1 MDSWANRPRRSISGT
16 AVAALFSSLSDRLR
30 LGLTIALVAVF
41 LLLYPFADLAFGTG
55 TLYAVTDAMIYV
67 LLALGLNIV
76 VGYAGLLDLGYAAF
90 FAIGA
95 YTMGL
100 FNSPLMGFERGF
112 WNVIWLSAIV
122 SAIFGI
128 VIGAPTL
135 RVRGDYLAII
145 TLAFGEIIP
154 VAIRNLGDITIE
166 IGSWRPIYRLNLT
179 GGENGINP
187 IGQPHLLGVPFDT
200 SPIPWYFLILT
211 IGGTSVWAMNRL
223 RESRLGR
230 AWMAI
235 REDETAAACMGVD
248 PIKSKLLA
256 FALGATFS
264 GFAGSVYAAK
274 LQVITPGAFE
284 FNVSIMLLCM
294 VILGGMGSIRGVI
307 AGGIVITL
315 FDRIFLTQLTH
326 WTRALG
332 SGLGI
337 KAMTTVDF
345 TVWRW
350 FFFGF
355 GLVVMMILKPGGLI
369 EARRSRRVTGTD
381 EREAPDGVAPA
392 RRLAEH
398 RHLDVISWL
407 RKPAT
412 HASAK
417 DAQRSNL
424 ILEAKAISKRFDGL
438 DALTE
443 VDLAIE
449 EGTIAGL
456 IGPNGAGKTTFFNIL
471 TGLIKPSSGE
481 LLFDGRSIGGFRP
494 NRITERGIART
505 FQSIRLFSTMTALE
519 NILVGE
525 HCRLHGTVAAAVIR
539 PPWIRR
545 EERAA
550 RERALELLAFV
561 GLEGKAE
568 TLAKNFPY
576 GDQRR
581 LEIAR
586 ALATRP
592 RLLLLDEPTAGMNP
606 RETDDMTA
614 FLGELRRELGVTI
627 LLIEHHMEVV
637 MGVSDRITVLDH
649 GVKIAEGAPGQVQR
663 DRKVIEAYLGKGY
676 EPDVN
681 SA

>member
-1 MDSWANRPRRSISGT
+1 
-16 AVAALFSSLSDRLR
+16 VAALWSSLPERLR
-30 LGLTIALVAVF
+30 PGLTVALVGAC
-41 LLLYPFADLAFGTG
+41 LLIYPYADLALGTG
-55 TLYAVTDAMIYV
+55 TLYALTDAMIYV

-76 VGYAGLLDLGYAAF
+76 VGFAGLLDLGYAAF

-100 FNSPLMGFERGF
+100 FNSPLMGFEWGF
-112 WNVIWLSAIV
+112 WKVIWLSAIV
-122 SAIFGI
+122 SATFGVI
-128 VIGAPTL
+128 IGAPTL

-166 IGSWRPIYRLNLT
+166 IGSWRPVYRLNLT
-179 GGENGINP
+179 GGENGVNP
-187 IGQPHLLGVPFDT
+187 IGQPHLLNVPFDT
-200 SPIPWYFLILT
+200 SPIPWYFLILA
-211 IGGTSVWAMNRL
+211 IGGVSVWAMYRL
-223 RESRLGR
+223 RQSRLGR

-274 LQVITPGAFE
+274 LQAITPGAFE

-294 VILGGMGSIRGVI
+294 VILGGMGSIPGVI

-315 FDRIFLTQLTH
+315 FDRIFLAQLTH

-332 SGLGI
+332 SVLGI
-337 KAMTTVDF
+337 NALTTVDF
-345 TVWRW
+345 TLWRW
-350 FFFGF
+350 FFFGL

-369 EARRSRRVTGTD
+369 EAGRWRRVTVVD
-381 EREAPDGVAPA
+381 ELEEGGAVHPA
-392 RRLAEH
+392 QQLPEPSRD
-398 RHLDVISWL
+398 LDVLSWL
-407 RKPAT
+407 REAT
-412 HASAK
+412 THPSSSETHTSK
-417 DAQRSNL
+417 GKGL
-424 ILEAKAISKRFDGL
+424 VLEARAISKRFGGL
-438 DALTE
+438 SALTD
-443 VDLAIE
+443 VDFAIQA
-449 EGTIAGL
+449 GTIAGL
-456 IGPNGAGKTTFFNIL
+456 IGPNGAGKTTFFNII
-471 TGLIKPSSGE
+471 TGLVKPSSGE
-481 LLFDGRSIGGFRP
+481 LLFDGRSIGGLRP

-505 FQSIRLFSTMTALE
+505 FQSIRLFPSMTALE

-525 HCRLHGTVAAAVIR
+525 HCRLRGTVAAAVIR
-539 PPWIRR
+539 PPWILR

-550 RERALELLAFV
+550 RERALELLVFV

-592 RLLLLDEPTAGMNP
+592 RLLLLDEPMAGMNP
-606 RETDDMTA
+606 RETDDLTE
-614 FLGELRRELGVTI
+614 FLERLRRELGLTI

-637 MGVSDRITVLDH
+637 MGISDRVTVLDH
-649 GVKIAEGAPGQVQR
+649 GVKIAEGEPDQVQR
-663 DRKVIEAYLGKGY
+663 DPKVIEAYLGKGY
-676 EPDVN
+676 EADLV

>member
-1 MDSWANRPRRSISGT
+1 M
-16 AVAALFSSLSDRLR
+16 AVAALPSPLSHRLR
-30 LGLTIALVAVF
+30 TGFSAALVAV
-41 LLLYPFADLAFGTG
+41 LLVAYPFADQALGTG
-55 TLYAVTDAMIYV
+55 TLYAFTDAMIYV

-76 VGYAGLLDLGYAAF
+76 VGFAGLLDLGYAAF

-100 FNSPLMGFERGF
+100 FNSPLMGFEWGF
-112 WNVIWLSAIV
+112 WKVIWLSAVV
-122 SAIFGI
+122 SAVFG
-128 VIGAPTL
+128 VAIGVPTL

-166 IGSWRPIYRLNLT
+166 IGKWRPVYRLNLT

-187 IGQPHLLGVPFDT
+187 IGQPYLPGVPFET
-200 SPIPWYFLILT
+200 SPIPWYFLILI
-211 IGGTSVWAMNRL
+211 IGAMSVWAMNRL
-223 RESRLGR
+223 HQSRLGR

-248 PIKSKLLA
+248 PVKSKLLA

-274 LQVITPGAFE
+274 LQAITPGAFE

-315 FDRIFLTQLTH
+315 FDRILLAQLTQ
-326 WTRALG
+326 WVRALG
-332 SGLGI
+332 SALGI
-337 KAMTTVDF
+337 DALTTVDF

-369 EARRSRRVTGTD
+369 EARRSRQVTVGD
-381 EREAPDGVAPA
+381 ERGEDELGREDAAQRSAVPA
-392 RRLAEH
+392 DLEV
-398 RHLDVISWL
+398 LSWL
-407 RKPAT
+407 REAT
-412 HASAK
+412 TGAAPR
-417 DAQRSNL
+417 DTQRRIDL
-424 ILEAKAISKRFDGL
+424 LQAKAISKRFDGL
-438 DALTE
+438 AALTE
-443 VDLAIE
+443 IDFAIGA
-449 EGTIAGL
+449 GTIAGL
-456 IGPNGAGKTTFFNIL
+456 IGPNGAGKTTLFNII
-471 TGLIKPSSGE
+471 TGLIKPTSGE
-481 LLFDGRSIGGFRP
+481 LLFDGRSIAGLRP
-494 NRITERGIART
+494 NRIAERGIART
-505 FQSIRLFSTMTALE
+505 FQSIRLFPTMTALE

-525 HCRLHGTVAAAVIR
+525 HCRLHGTVLAAVIR
-539 PPWIRR
+539 PPWVLR
-545 EERAA
+545 EERIA
-550 RERALELLAFV
+550 RERARELLAFV
-561 GLEGKAE
+561 GLEGKAD
-568 TLAKNFPY
+568 TLASNFPY

-592 RLLLLDEPTAGMNP
+592 RLLLLDEPTAGMNS
-606 RETDDMTA
+606 RETDDLA
-614 FLGELRRELGVTI
+614 EFLGRLRRELGLTI

-637 MGVSDRITVLDH
+637 MGICDRVTVLDH

-676 EPDVN
+676 EPDLD

>member
-1 MDSWANRPRRSISGT
+1 MSATASALGSSTQQKRRTGLLVVL
-16 AVAALFSSLSDRLR
+16 VAA
-30 LGLTIALVAVF
+30 ALVI
-41 LLLYPFADLAFGTG
+41 YPYADQALGTG
-55 TLYAVTDAMIYV
+55 TLYAFTDAMIYV

-95 YTMGL
+95 YTMGIL
-100 FNSPLMGFERGF
+100 NSPLMGMELGF
-112 WNVIWLSAIV
+112 WNVIWISAMV
-122 SAIFGI
+122 SATFGVI
-128 VIGAPTL
+128 IGAPTL

-154 VAIRNLGDITIE
+154 VAIRNLGDITIQ
-166 IGSWRPIYRLNLT
+166 IGSWQPIYRLNLT
-179 GGENGINP
+179 GGENGVNP
-187 IGQPHLLGVPFDT
+187 IGQPDLLGIPFDT
-200 SPIPWYFLILT
+200 SVVPWYFLILI
-211 IGGTSVWAMNRL
+211 IGGMSVWAMNRL
-223 RESRLGR
+223 RDSRLGR

-274 LQVITPGAFE
+274 IQVITPGAFE

-326 WTRALG
+326 WTRGLG
-332 SGLGI
+332 SFLGI
-337 KAMTTVDF
+337 QALTTVDF
-345 TVWRW
+345 TLWRW
-350 FFFGF
+350 FFFGL
-355 GLVVMMILKPGGLI
+355 GLVIMMILKPGGLI
-369 EARRSRRVTGTD
+369 EAGRWRRVTV
-381 EREAPDGVAPA
+381 APDEEGETPPPRHAPEPRRDLGV
-392 RRLAEH
+392 LT
-398 RHLDVISWL
+398 WL
-407 RKPAT
+407 REGEARASPAAGQA
-412 HASAK
+412 HK
-417 DAQRSNL
+417 RL
-424 ILEAKAISKRFDGL
+424 ILEARGITKRFDGL
-438 DALTE
+438 TALSNLDFT
-443 VDLAIE
+443 IQ
-449 EGTIAGL
+449 EGAIAGL
-456 IGPNGAGKTTFFNIL
+456 IGPNGAGKTTFFNII
-471 TGLIKPSSGE
+471 TGLIKPTSGD
-481 LLFDGRSIGGFRP
+481 LQFDGESIGGLRP
-494 NRITERGIART
+494 NRITERGISRT
-505 FQSIRLFSTMTALE
+505 FQSIRLFPSMTALE

-525 HCRLHGTVAAAVIR
+525 HSRLRGAVPAAIIR

-545 EERAA
+545 EEKAA

-561 GLEGKAE
+561 GLEDKAE

-592 RLLLLDEPTAGMNP
+592 RLLLLDEPAAGMNL
-606 RETDDMTA
+606 RETDELTE
-614 FLGELRRELGVTI
+614 FLGRLRRELGLTI

-637 MGVSDRITVLDH
+637 MGLSDHVTVLDY
-649 GVKIAEGAPGQVQR
+649 GVKIAEGPPAQVQR
-663 DRKVIEAYLGKGY
+663 DPKVIEAYLGKGY
-676 EPDVN
+676 EADLA

>member
-1 MDSWANRPRRSISGT
+1 M
-16 AVAALFSSLSDRLR
+16 AVAALRSHLSHRLR
-30 LGLTIALVAVF
+30 PGLTAALLAAF
-41 LLLYPFADLAFGTG
+41 LLVYPFADQALGTG
-55 TLYAVTDAMIYV
+55 TLYALTDAMIYV

-100 FNSPLMGFERGF
+100 FNSPLMGFEWGF
-112 WNVIWLSAIV
+112 WKVIWLSAIV
-122 SAIFGI
+122 SATFG
-128 VIGAPTL
+128 VAIGVPTL

-166 IGSWRPIYRLNLT
+166 IGNWRPVYRLNLT

-187 IGQPHLLGVPFDT
+187 IGQPHLLGVPFET
-200 SPIPWYFLILT
+200 SPIPWYFLILI

-223 RESRLGR
+223 HQSRLGR

-274 LQVITPGAFE
+274 LQAITPGAFE

-315 FDRIFLTQLTH
+315 FDRIFLAQLTH
-326 WTRALG
+326 WMRALG
-332 SGLGI
+332 SLLGI
-337 KAMTTVDF
+337 KALATVDF
-345 TVWRW
+345 TLWRW
-350 FFFGF
+350 FFFGL

-369 EARRSRRVTGTD
+369 EARRSRHVTVTD
-381 EREAPDGVAPA
+381 ELEEGGAVAPA
-392 RRLAEH
+392 QRLSEPH
-398 RHLDVISWL
+398 RNLEVLSWL
-407 RKPAT
+407 RERTTRPSST
-412 HASAK
+412 DIHTSK
-417 DAQRSNL
+417 DP
-424 ILEAKAISKRFDGL
+424 ILEAKAISKRFGGL
-438 DALTE
+438 SALTE
-443 VDLAIE
+443 IDFAIQ

-456 IGPNGAGKTTFFNIL
+456 IGPNGAGKTTFFNII

-494 NRITERGIART
+494 NRIAERGIART
-505 FQSIRLFSTMTALE
+505 FQSIRLFPTMTALE

-525 HCRLHGTVAAAVIR
+525 HCRLHGTVMAAVIR
-539 PPWIRR
+539 PPWILR

-606 RETDDMTA
+606 RETDDLTE
-614 FLGELRRELGVTI
+614 FLGRLRRELGLTI

-637 MGVSDRITVLDH
+637 MGVSDRVTVLDH
-649 GVKIAEGAPGQVQR
+649 GVKIAEGAPAQVQR

-676 EPDVN
+676 EPDLN

>member
-1 MDSWANRPRRSISGT
+1 MTTDTLWM
-16 AVAALFSSLSDRLR
+16 SLPQPLR
-30 LGLTIALVAVF
+30 LPLAVVLVVVLLVAF
-41 LLLYPFADLAFGTG
+41 PFADQALGTN

-67 LLALGLNIV
+67 MLALGLNIV

-100 FNSPLMGFERGF
+100 FNSPLMGFEWGF
-112 WNVIWLSAIV
+112 WKVIWLSAVV
-122 SAIFGI
+122 SATFGVI
-128 VIGAPTL
+128 IGAPTL

-154 VAIRNLGDITIE
+154 VAIRNLGDITIQ
-166 IGSWRPIYRLNLT
+166 IGGWQPVTRLNLT
-179 GGENGINP
+179 GGENGVNP
-187 IGQPHLLGVPFDT
+187 IGQPHLPGVPFET
-200 SPIPWYFLILT
+200 SVIPWYFLILI
-211 IGGTSVWAMNRL
+211 IGGISVWAMNRL
-223 RESRLGR
+223 RQSRLGR

-248 PIKSKLLA
+248 PVKSKLLA

-315 FDRIFLTQLTH
+315 FDRIFLAQLTH
-326 WTRALG
+326 WTRWLG
-332 SGLGI
+332 GILGI
-337 KAMTTVDF
+337 HALTTVDF
-345 TVWRW
+345 TLWRW
-350 FFFGF
+350 FFFGL
-355 GLVVMMILKPGGLI
+355 GLVAMMILKPGGLI
-369 EARRSRRVTGTD
+369 EAGRWRRVTVADDSEEGAAIP
-381 EREAPDGVAPA
+381 APHPAPV
-392 RRLAEH
+392 LH
-398 RHLDVISWL
+398 RDLPVLGWL
-407 RKPAT
+407 RDGTAR
-412 HASAK
+412 HAPSTGHGKKGA
-417 DAQRSNL
+417 
-424 ILEAKAISKRFDGL
+424 ILEARAITKHFEGL
-438 DALTE
+438 TALTN
-443 VDLAIE
+443 VDFSIE
-449 EGTIAGL
+449 EGSIAGL
-456 IGPNGAGKTTFFNIL
+456 IGPNGAGKTTFFNII
-471 TGLIKPSSGE
+471 TGLLKPSSGE
-481 LLFDGRSIGGFRP
+481 LLFDGHSIAGLRP

-505 FQSIRLFSTMTALE
+505 FQSIRLFPSMTALE

-525 HCRLHGTVAAAVIR
+525 HSRLRGAVGAAVFR
-539 PPWIRR
+539 PPWIVR
-545 EERAA
+545 EELEA
-550 RERALELLAFV
+550 RDRALELLDFV
-561 GLEGKAE
+561 GLEGRSE

-606 RETDDMTA
+606 RETVDLGE
-614 FLGELRRELGVTI
+614 FLGRLRRELGLTI

-637 MGVSDRITVLDH
+637 MGLSDHITVLDY
-649 GVKIAEGAPGQVQR
+649 GVKIAEGPPAQVQR
-663 DRKVIEAYLGKGY
+663 DPKVIEAYLGEGY
-676 EPDVN
+676 EADLL

>member
-1 MDSWANRPRRSISGT
+1 M
-16 AVAALFSSLSDRLR
+16 AVAARPSHLSHRFR
-30 LGLTIALVAVF
+30 LGLTTALFAT
-41 LLLYPFADLAFGTG
+41 LLLVYPFADLALGTG

-100 FNSPLMGFERGF
+100 FNSPLMGFEWGF
-112 WNVIWLSAIV
+112 WKVIWLSAVV
-122 SAIFGI
+122 SATFG
-128 VIGAPTL
+128 VIIGVPTL

-166 IGSWRPIYRLNLT
+166 IGGWRPVYRLNLT

-187 IGQPHLLGVPFDT
+187 VGQPHLNGIPFET
-200 SPIPWYFLILT
+200 SPIPWYFLILM
-211 IGGTSVWAMNRL
+211 IGGASVWAMNRL
-223 RESRLGR
+223 RQSRLGR

-274 LQVITPGAFE
+274 LQAITPGAFE

-315 FDRIFLTQLTH
+315 FDRIFLAQLTQ

-332 SGLGI
+332 GWLGI
-337 KAMTTVDF
+337 AGLTHVDF
-345 TVWRW
+345 TIWRW

-369 EARRSRRVTGTD
+369 EAGRARRAAVTDGLGEGDAPD
-381 EREAPDGVAPA
+381 ERPEPYGD
-392 RRLAEH
+392 L
-398 RHLDVISWL
+398 LSWL
-407 RKPAT
+407 REPAKRP
-412 HASAK
+412 ASRDTVK
-417 DAQRSNL
+417 KGDL
-424 ILEAKAISKRFDGL
+424 ILEARAISKRFGGL
-438 DALTE
+438 AALSD
-443 VDLAIE
+443 VDLAIR

-456 IGPNGAGKTTFFNIL
+456 IGPNGAGKTTFFNIV
-471 TGLIKPSSGE
+471 TGLIKPTSGE
-481 LLFDGRSIGGFRP
+481 LLFEGRSIGGFRP

-505 FQSIRLFSTMTALE
+505 FQSIRLFPTMTALE

-525 HCRLHGTVAAAVIR
+525 HSRLHGTVFAAVVR
-539 PPWIRR
+539 PPWILR

-550 RERALELLAFV
+550 RARALELLDFV
-561 GLEGKAE
+561 GLGGRAD

-606 RETDDMTA
+606 RETDDLA
-614 FLGELRRELGVTI
+614 EFIGRLRRELGLTI

-649 GVKIAEGAPGQVQR
+649 GVKIAEGAPGEVQS
-663 DRKVIEAYLGKGY
+663 DRSVIEAYLGKGY
-676 EPDVN
+676 EPDLG

>member
-1 MDSWANRPRRSISGT
+1 MPM
-16 AVAALFSSLSDRLR
+16 AALWSSLSQRLR
-30 LGLTIALVAVF
+30 LGLTVALVAAF
-41 LLLYPFADLAFGTG
+41 LLVYPYADQALGVG

-95 YTMGL
+95 YTMGI
-100 FNSPLMGFERGF
+100 FNSPLMGFEWGF
-112 WNVIWLSAIV
+112 WKVIWLSAVV
-122 SAIFGI
+122 SAAFG
-128 VIGAPTL
+128 VLIGAPTL

-154 VAIRNLGDITIE
+154 VAIRNLGDITIQ
-166 IGSWRPIYRLNLT
+166 IGDWRPVYRLNLT
-179 GGENGINP
+179 GGENGVNP
-187 IGQPHLLGVPFDT
+187 IGQPHLFGVPFET
-200 SPIPWYFLILT
+200 SPIPWYFLILI
-211 IGGTSVWAMNRL
+211 IGGVSVWAMNRL
-223 RESRLGR
+223 RQSRLGR

-264 GFAGSVYAAK
+264 GFSGSVYAAK

-294 VILGGMGSIRGVI
+294 VILGGMGSLRGVI

-315 FDRIFLTQLTH
+315 FDRIFLAQLTH
-326 WTRALG
+326 WVRALG
-332 SGLGI
+332 SIVGI
-337 KAMTTVDF
+337 TALTTVDF
-345 TVWRW
+345 TLWRW
-350 FFFGF
+350 FFFGL

-369 EARRSRRVTGTD
+369 EAGRWRRVAVAEDPVEGGAVPPPQRLPEPRQD
-381 EREAPDGVAPA
+381 LGV
-392 RRLAEH
+392 L
-398 RHLDVISWL
+398 SWL
-407 RKPAT
+407 REGTARPSPPSGSHT
-412 HASAK
+412 S
-417 DAQRSNL
+417 RGV
-424 ILEAKAISKRFDGL
+424 ILEARAITKYFEGL
-438 DALTE
+438 SALTE
-443 VDLAIE
+443 VDFAIE

-456 IGPNGAGKTTFFNIL
+456 IGPNGAGKTTFFNII
-471 TGLIKPSSGE
+471 TGLLKPSSGK
-481 LLFDGRSIGGFRP
+481 LLFDGQSIGGFRP
-494 NRITERGIART
+494 NRITQRGIART
-505 FQSIRLFSTMTALE
+505 FQSIRLFPSMTALE

-525 HCRLHGTVAAAVIR
+525 HCRLRGTVAAAVIR
-539 PPWIRR
+539 PPWILR

-550 RERALELLAFV
+550 RERALELLVFV
-561 GLEGKAE
+561 GLEGREE
-568 TLAKNFPY
+568 TLAKNLPY

-606 RETDDMTA
+606 SETDDLKE
-614 FLGELRRELGVTI
+614 FLGRLRRELSLTI

-637 MGVSDRITVLDH
+637 MGISDHITVLDH
-649 GVKIAEGAPGQVQR
+649 GVKIAEGPPAQVQR
-663 DRKVIEAYLGKGY
+663 DPKVIEAYLGKGY
-676 EPDVN
+676 EADLA

>member
-1 MDSWANRPRRSISGT
+1 M
-16 AVAALFSSLSDRLR
+16 AVAALWSSLPDRLR
-30 LGLTIALVAVF
+30 LGLTVALVAVF
-41 LLLYPFADLAFGTG
+41 LLVYPYADLALGAG

-100 FNSPLMGFERGF
+100 FNSPLMGFEWGF
-112 WNVIWLSAIV
+112 WKVIWLSAIV
-122 SAIFGI
+122 SAAFGVI
-128 VIGAPTL
+128 IGAPTL

-166 IGSWRPIYRLNLT
+166 IGSWRPVYRLNLT
-179 GGENGINP
+179 GGENGVNP
-187 IGQPHLLGVPFDT
+187 IGQPHLFEVPFET
-200 SPIPWYFLILT
+200 SPIPWYYLILI
-211 IGGTSVWAMNRL
+211 IGGASVWAMNRL
-223 RESRLGR
+223 RQSRLGR

-248 PIKSKLLA
+248 PVKSKLLA

-274 LQVITPGAFE
+274 LQAITPGAFE

-294 VILGGMGSIRGVI
+294 VILGGMGSIPGVI

-315 FDRIFLTQLTH
+315 FDRIFLAQLTH

-332 SGLGI
+332 SVLGI
-337 KAMTTVDF
+337 NALTTVDF
-345 TVWRW
+345 TLWRW
-350 FFFGF
+350 FFFGL

-369 EARRSRRVTGTD
+369 EAGRWRRVTVVD
-381 EREAPDGVAPA
+381 EVEEGSEV
-392 RRLAEH
+392 RLAQRLPEP
-398 RHLDVISWL
+398 HLDLHVHSWL
-407 RKPAT
+407 REAT
-412 HASAK
+412 TRPSSSETHT
-417 DAQRSNL
+417 SNGL
-424 ILEAKAISKRFDGL
+424 VLEARAITKRFGGL
-438 DALTE
+438 SALTE
-443 VDLAIE
+443 VDFAIK

-456 IGPNGAGKTTFFNIL
+456 IGPNGAGKTTFFNII
-471 TGLIKPSSGE
+471 TGLHKPSSGE
-481 LLFDGRSIGGFRP
+481 LLFDGRSIGGLRP

-505 FQSIRLFSTMTALE
+505 FQSIRLFPSMTALE

-539 PPWIRR
+539 PPWILR

-550 RERALELLAFV
+550 RERALELLVFM

-606 RETDDMTA
+606 RETDELTE
-614 FLGELRRELGVTI
+614 FLGRLRRELGLTI

-637 MGVSDRITVLDH
+637 MGISDRITVLDH
-649 GVKIAEGAPGQVQR
+649 GVKIAEGQPDQVQR
-663 DRKVIEAYLGKGY
+663 DPKVIEAYLGKGY
-676 EPDVN
+676 EADLV

>member
-1 MDSWANRPRRSISGT
+1 MSALRSSWPQALRTGATIA
-16 AVAALFSSLSDRLR
+16 AVAALLVVYPFVDRA
-30 LGLTIALVAVF
+30 LGL
-41 LLLYPFADLAFGTG
+41 G

-95 YTMGL
+95 YTMGI
-100 FNSPLMGFERGF
+100 FNSPLMGMEWGF
-112 WNVIWLSAIV
+112 WKVIWLSAIV
-122 SAIFGI
+122 SACFGI

-166 IGSWRPIYRLNLT
+166 IGNWRPIYRLNLT
-179 GGENGINP
+179 GGENGVNP
-187 IGQPHLLGVPFDT
+187 IGQPHLPGVPFET
-200 SPIPWYFLILT
+200 SAVPWYFLILV
-211 IGGTSVWAMNRL
+211 IGGISVWAMNRMRL
-223 RESRLGR
+223 SRLGR

-235 REDETAAACMGVD
+235 REDETAAQCTGVD
-248 PIKSKLLA
+248 TIKSKLLA

-284 FNVSIMLLCM
+284 LNVSIMLLCM
-294 VILGGMGSIRGVI
+294 VILGGMGSLRGVI

-315 FDRIFLTQLTH
+315 FDRIVLTQLTQ

-332 SGLGI
+332 AALGVH
-337 KAMTTVDF
+337 ALTTVDF
-345 TVWRW
+345 TIWRW
-350 FFFGF
+350 FFFGL

-369 EARRSRRVTGTD
+369 EAGRWRRVTKASD
-381 EREAPDGVAPA
+381 IEDAEAPAAPPLLPEPS
-392 RRLAEH
+392 RDLA
-398 RHLDVISWL
+398 VVSWL
-407 RKPAT
+407 REGAAGIGSGGSRGK
-412 HASAK
+412 ASA
-417 DAQRSNL
+417 
-424 ILEAKAISKRFDGL
+424 ILEARAITKSFDGL
-438 DALTE
+438 TAVSNL
-443 VDLAIE
+443 DLAVE

-456 IGPNGAGKTTFFNIL
+456 IGPNGAGKTTFFNIA
-471 TGLIKPSSGE
+471 TGLFKPSAGE
-481 LLFDGRSIGGFRP
+481 LFFDGESIGGLRP

-505 FQSIRLFSTMTALE
+505 FQSIRLFPGMTALE

-525 HCRLHGTVAAAVIR
+525 HCRLRGSVAAAVFR
-539 PPWIRR
+539 PPWIVR

-550 RERALELLAFV
+550 RERALELLAFI
-561 GLEGKAE
+561 GLEGKGE

-592 RLLLLDEPTAGMNP
+592 RLLLLDEPSAGMNP
-606 RETDDMTA
+606 RETVDLTE
-614 FLGELRRELGVTI
+614 FIERLRRELGVTI
-627 LLIEHHMEVV
+627 LLIEHHMEMV
-637 MGVSDRITVLDH
+637 MGISDHITVLDY
-649 GVKIAEGAPGQVQR
+649 GVKIAEGPPSEVQR
-663 DRKVIEAYLGKGY
+663 DPKVIEAYLGKGY
-676 EPDVN
+676 EADLVG
-681 SA
+681 A

>member
-1 MDSWANRPRRSISGT
+1 MI
-16 AVAALFSSLSDRLR
+16 AAAPWSSSSHRLR
-30 LGLTIALVAVF
+30 FGLTIAFVAA
-41 LLLYPFADLAFGTG
+41 LLLVYPFADLSLGTG

-100 FNSPLMGFERGF
+100 FNSPLMGFEWGF
-112 WNVIWLSAIV
+112 WKVIWLSAIV
-122 SAIFGI
+122 SASFG
-128 VIGAPTL
+128 VIIGVPTL

-154 VAIRNLGDITIE
+154 VAIRNLGDITIQ
-166 IGSWRPIYRLNLT
+166 IGSWRPVYRLNLT

-187 IGQPHLLGVPFDT
+187 IGQPYLFGVPFDT
-200 SPIPWYFLILT
+200 SPVPWYFLILI
-211 IGGTSVWAMNRL
+211 IGGVSVWAMNRL

-235 REDETAAACMGVD
+235 REDESAAACMGVD
-248 PIKSKLLA
+248 TIKSKLLA
-256 FALGATFS
+256 FAIGATFA

-274 LQVITPGAFE
+274 LQAITPGAFE

-294 VILGGMGSIRGVI
+294 VILGGMGSIPGVI

-315 FDRIFLTQLTH
+315 FDRIILAQLTQ
-326 WTRALG
+326 WIRGLG
-332 SGLGI
+332 SVLGI
-337 KAMTTVDF
+337 KALTIVDF

-369 EARRSRRVTGTD
+369 EAGRWRRVTAAEELEEGGAEPLPQGTPEPRRD
-381 EREAPDGVAPA
+381 REV
-392 RRLAEH
+392 L
-398 RHLDVISWL
+398 SWL
-407 RKPAT
+407 REAT
-412 HASAK
+412 TRPSLSEIQTS
-417 DAQRSNL
+417 DRR
-424 ILEAKAISKRFDGL
+424 ILEAKGITKRFDGL
-438 DALTE
+438 LALTA
-443 VDLAIE
+443 VDFAIQ
-449 EGTIAGL
+449 EGAIAGL
-456 IGPNGAGKTTFFNIL
+456 IGPNGAGKTTFFNIIS
-471 TGLIKPSSGE
+471 GLLKPSSGE
-481 LLFDGRSIGGFRP
+481 LLFDGRNIGGFRP
-494 NRITERGIART
+494 NRIVECGIART
-505 FQSIRLFSTMTALE
+505 FQSIRLFPTMTALE

-525 HCRLHGTVAAAVIR
+525 HCRLHGAVAAAVIR
-539 PPWIRR
+539 PPWVVR
-545 EERAA
+545 EERTA
-550 RERALELLAFV
+550 RERALELLVFV
-561 GLEGKAE
+561 GLEGKEE

-606 RETDDMTA
+606 RETDDLSE
-614 FLGELRRELGVTI
+614 FIGRLRRELGLTI

-637 MGVSDRITVLDH
+637 MGISDHITVLDH
-649 GVKIAEGAPGQVQR
+649 GVKIAEGSPDVVQR
-663 DRKVIEAYLGKGY
+663 NPKVIEAYLGKGY
-676 EPDVN
+676 EADLD

>member
-1 MDSWANRPRRSISGT
+1 M
-16 AVAALFSSLSDRLR
+16 AVAALPSRLSHRLR
-30 LGLTIALVAVF
+30 TGFSAALVAA
-41 LLLYPFADLAFGTG
+41 LLVAYPFADQALGTG
-55 TLYAVTDAMIYV
+55 TVYAFTDAMIYV

-76 VGYAGLLDLGYAAF
+76 VGFAGLLDLGYAAF

-100 FNSPLMGFERGF
+100 FNSPLMGFEWGF
-112 WNVIWLSAIV
+112 WKVIWLSAVV
-122 SAIFGI
+122 SAIFG
-128 VIGAPTL
+128 VAIGVPTL

-166 IGSWRPIYRLNLT
+166 IGKWRPVYRLNLT

-187 IGQPHLLGVPFDT
+187 IGQPHLPGVPFET
-200 SPIPWYFLILT
+200 SPIPWYFLILI
-211 IGGTSVWAMNRL
+211 IGATSVWAMNRL
-223 RESRLGR
+223 HQSRLGR

-274 LQVITPGAFE
+274 LQAITPGAFE

-315 FDRIFLTQLTH
+315 FDRIFLAQLTH
-326 WTRALG
+326 WVRALG
-332 SGLGI
+332 SSLGI
-337 KAMTTVDF
+337 DALTTVDF

-369 EARRSRRVTGTD
+369 EARRSRHVSVGD
-381 EREAPDGVAPA
+381 ERGEDELGKGDRIAPA
-392 RRLAEH
+392 QRSAEPQLASGGTGDLEV
-398 RHLDVISWL
+398 LSWL
-407 RKPAT
+407 REAT
-412 HASAK
+412 AGPSPR
-417 DAQRSNL
+417 DNQGSNDL
-424 ILEAKAISKRFDGL
+424 ILQAKAIGKRFDGL
-438 DALTE
+438 AALTQI
-443 VDLAIE
+443 DFAIGV
-449 EGTIAGL
+449 GTIAGL
-456 IGPNGAGKTTFFNIL
+456 IGPNGAGKTTLFNII
-471 TGLIKPSSGE
+471 TGLIKPTSGE
-481 LLFDGRSIGGFRP
+481 LLFDGRSIAGLRP
-494 NRITERGIART
+494 NRIAERGIART
-505 FQSIRLFSTMTALE
+505 FQSIRLFPTMTALE

-525 HCRLHGTVAAAVIR
+525 HCRLHGTVMAAVIR
-539 PPWIRR
+539 PPWILR
-545 EERAA
+545 EERIA

-561 GLEGKAE
+561 GLDGKAD
-568 TLAKNFPY
+568 TLANNFPY

-592 RLLLLDEPTAGMNP
+592 RLLLLDEPTAGMNS
-606 RETDDMTA
+606 RETDELA
-614 FLGELRRELGVTI
+614 EFLGRLRRELGLTI

-637 MGVSDRITVLDH
+637 MGICDRVTVLDH
-649 GVKIAEGAPGQVQR
+649 GVKIAEGVPGQVQR
-663 DRKVIEAYLGKGY
+663 DPKVIEAYLGKGY
-676 EPDVN
+676 EPDLE

>member
-1 MDSWANRPRRSISGT
+1 MT
-16 AVAALFSSLSDRLR
+16 VAALWSTLPPRLR
-30 LGLTIALVAVF
+30 LCLTAALVAA
-41 LLLYPFADLAFGTG
+41 LLLVYPFADQALGTG
-55 TLYAVTDAMIYV
+55 TLYPFTDAMIYV

-100 FNSPLMGFERGF
+100 FNSPLMGFEWGF
-112 WNVIWLSAIV
+112 WNVIWLSAAV
-122 SAIFGI
+122 SAAFG
-128 VIGAPTL
+128 VLIGAPTL

-154 VAIRNLGDITIE
+154 AAIRNLGDITIE
-166 IGSWRPIYRLNLT
+166 IGDWRPVDRLNLT
-179 GGENGINP
+179 GGENGVNP
-187 IGQPHLLGVPFDT
+187 IGQPHLFGVPFET
-200 SPIPWYFLILT
+200 SVIPWYFLILL
-211 IGGTSVWAMNRL
+211 IGAASVGAMYRL
-223 RESRLGR
+223 RQSRLGR

-235 REDETAAACMGVD
+235 REDETAAQCMGVD
-248 PIKSKLLA
+248 TIKSKLLA

-264 GFAGSVYAAK
+264 GFAGSIYAAK
-274 LQVITPGAFE
+274 LQAITPGAFE

-307 AGGIVITL
+307 AGGVVITL
-315 FDRIFLTQLTH
+315 FDRIFLTQLTQ

-332 SGLGI
+332 NLLGI
-337 KAMTTVDF
+337 EALTTVDF
-345 TVWRW
+345 TLWRW
-350 FFFGF
+350 FFFGL

-369 EARRSRRVTGTD
+369 EAGRWRRVTVARDLEEEGAI
-381 EREAPDGVAPA
+381 APPQRSPEPHRD
-392 RRLAEH
+392 LA
-398 RHLDVISWL
+398 VFSWL
-407 RKPAT
+407 REGTARPAPRAGQST
-412 HASAK
+412 TGI
-417 DAQRSNL
+417 
-424 ILEAKAISKRFDGL
+424 ILETRAITKRFDGL
-438 DALTE
+438 TALSN
-443 VDLAIE
+443 VDFTIE

-471 TGLIKPSSGE
+471 TGLVKPTSGE
-481 LLFDGRSIGGFRP
+481 LLFDGRSIGGLRP
-494 NRITERGIART
+494 NRVTERGIART
-505 FQSIRLFSTMTALE
+505 FQSIRLFPSMTAIE

-525 HCRLHGTVAAAVIR
+525 HCRLHGTVPAAVIR
-539 PPWIRR
+539 PPWILK

-550 RERALELLAFV
+550 QERALELLAFV
-561 GLEGKAE
+561 GLEGKGE

-606 RETDDMTA
+606 SETDELTE
-614 FLGELRRELGVTI
+614 FLGRLPHELGLTI

-637 MGVSDRITVLDH
+637 MGISDHITVLDH
-649 GVKIAEGAPGQVQR
+649 GVKIAEGPPAKVQR
-663 DRKVIEAYLGKGY
+663 DPTVIEAYLGKGY
-676 EPDVN
+676 EADLLR
-681 SA
+681 A